1 MAVDFS
7 AIDGYP
13 SVPCVNFGKNQENA
27 DFRNSGL
34 SHSTSYS
41 EEPESSLNS
50 NSLKEFRVIYDPQLS
65 KDKAKGKHVI
75 VKTLD
80 PLSKAESSD
89 PRKKIIE
96 SYIKYAKG
104 KRVPFVAL
112 PVPKLTCDSRWIGP
126 SPPSQ
131 ILISKLSSLT
141 TTKSVI
147 SKFKLFGEIESC
159 DLKLDPT
166 NGMSLGMCHI
176 RYQGSTDK
184 AHLNALRAKES
195 GAGMTIDMKKIAVE
209 FDDDGALAS
218 QRVEAIVKKQQLIAL
233 KKAAPTAPKALQ
245 KDRQDKAHKSAS
257 PASSNNNISTQKPRE
272 KPKEE
277 RALPSDEANGQNN
290 LSSEPR
296 SVIQLKKQTVF
307 DDIGDRPYIFI
318 ADRFLPTKV
327 VRTTDLKHFLRHYGW
342 IKIYNERE
350 GFYIV
355 FDSKRECQDC
365 FEGMDGRRFFEFRL
379 IMKMHLVTRKAPS
392 ADRQANIMPIKN
404 PVNIAVESIVKELNG
419 LLLKDIQDRL
429 MRPKLFETLNN
440 LSSKIELN
448 NDAPPS
454 QKLLTAEI
462 KTEIAAPELAAQSN
476 NLGSLLSII
485 PRFKKKSTAKK
496 AARPMTHRLNYESDE
511 EDDSEKGTRLSTP
524 TTLENDEKKRVR
536 RPKKPVSLD
545 YSDSDDEEKPLEKKA
560 KLLDEPFVV
569 KKEEEELEQIK
580 TVTPDEEEDN
590 EYMAE
595 DHELE
600 RPSLRFDP
608 VVGKESEPVCADDLD
623 DSVYDLYKLQSLIR
637 DEEDYAMLKTILAE
651 AQGDSSFSVS
661 DWSKQYSK
669 THSENQEILRPYV
682 VGDTEIQA
690 SEWNAEVNDSRRAL
704 PYFKIPEDAKTEYL
718 PHRRRAIRKPIDTL
732 QHDEQRDAVTNTN
745 NAHNSRMNRINN
757 RRLAADLKSQ
767 KQILSSDSD
776 ILNFNQLKK
785 RKKPV
790 KFARSAIHNWGLYA
804 VEPIAANEMII
815 EYVGE
820 SIRSPLA
827 DLREK
832 NYIRSG
838 IGSSYLFRIDETTV
852 IDATKKGG
860 IARFINH
867 CCTPSCTAKIIKVE
881 GQKRIVI
888 YALRDIAA
896 DEEITYDYK
905 FERELNASERIPCQ
919 CGSSGCK
926 GFLN

>member
-7 AIDGYP
+7 AIDGYS
-13 SVPCVNFGKNQENA
+13 SVPSVNFGKNQEDA
-27 DFRNSGL
+27 DLKSSSLSYAGSFSENS
-34 SHSTSYS
+34 SRS
-41 EEPESSLNS
+41 PNESSQ
-50 NSLKEFRVIYDPQLS
+50 KEFRVIYDPMLS
-65 KDKAKGKHVI
+65 KDKTKGKHAI
-75 VKTLD
+75 VKRLD
-80 PLSKAESSD
+80 SLSKAESTD
-89 PRKKIIE
+89 PRKKIIDN
-96 SYIKYAKG
+96 YIKYAKG

-131 ILISKLSSLT
+131 ILISRLSSLT
-141 TTKSVI
+141 TTKSII
-147 SKFKLFGEIESC
+147 SKFSLFGEIESC
-159 DLKLDPT
+159 ELKLDPT

-176 RYQGSTDK
+176 RYQGSADK
-184 AHLNALRAKES
+184 AHLNALKAKDGS
-195 GAGMTIDMKKIAVE
+195 VDMIIDMRKILVE
-209 FDDDGALAS
+209 FDDDGALAN
-218 QRVEAIVKKQQLIAL
+218 QRADIIIKKQQAAAL
-233 KKAAPTAPKALQ
+233 KKAAPKAPKALQ
-245 KDRQDKAHKSAS
+245 KDRSDKSLKSAS
-257 PASSNNNISTQKPRE
+257 PAFNSNASN
-272 KPKEE
+272 
-277 RALPSDEANGQNN
+277 PSDEKPRKQQTPRVDVNN
-290 LSSEPR
+290 AQRSRSSESISGVSSKR
-296 SVIQLKKQTVF
+296 QTVF

-318 ADRFLPTKV
+318 ADRFLPTRI
-327 VRTTDLKHFLRHYGW
+327 VRTSDLKHFLRHYGW
-342 IKIYNERE
+342 IQIYNERD

-355 FDSKRECQDC
+355 FESKKECEEC
-365 FEGMDGRRFFEFRL
+365 FESMNGRRFFEFRL
-379 IMKMHLVTRKAPS
+379 NMNLHLVPRKVPPVG
-392 ADRQANIMPIKN
+392 RQAPITPTKS

-429 MRPKLFETLNN
+429 MRPKVFETLNT
-440 LSSKIELN
+440 LSVKTELN
-448 NDAPPS
+448 NDHQLPKTS
-454 QKLLTAEI
+454 TMEVKAEVVAS
-462 KTEIAAPELAAQSN
+462 EPVVQSN
-476 NLGSLLSII
+476 NLGSLLSVI

-496 AARPMTHRLNYESDE
+496 AARPMTHRLNYDSEE

-524 TTLENDEKKRVR
+524 TITETDEKKRVR

-545 YSDSDDEEKPLEKKA
+545 YSESDDDDRPLDKKA
-560 KLLDEPFVV
+560 KLLDDSLVP
-569 KKEEEELEQIK
+569 KIEEEKLEQIK
-580 TVTPDEEEDN
+580 TVTPEEEDDD

-595 DHELE
+595 VHELE
-600 RPSLRFDP
+600 RPSLNFDP
-608 VVGKESEPVCADDLD
+608 VLGKESEPVCVDELEDPI
-623 DSVYDLYKLQSLIR
+623 YDLYKLQSLIR
-637 DEEDYAMLKTILAE
+637 DEEDFAMLKAILGE
-651 AQGDSSFSVS
+651 AQSGDFFSVEN
-661 DWSKQYSK
+661 WSKQYAK
-669 THSENQEILRPYV
+669 THSGNIDILRPYV

-690 SEWNAEVNDSRRAL
+690 SEWNAEANDSRRAA